1 MTSASHANDPP
12 DHRQSRHSGLP
23 VTTIVFLGLYALI
36 CVGAA
41 YAGYRMFHGSNPPE
55 GVTPEQAKRF
65 GRLLMMSATMLLI
78 VPVAFWVHGD
88 LKLGQ
93 P

>member
-1 MTSASHANDPP
+1 MSP
-12 DHRQSRHSGLP
+12 L
-23 VTTIVFLGLYALI
+23 VFLGLYALI

-41 YAGYRMFHGSNPPE
+41 YAGYRMYHGSTAPE
-55 GVTPEQAKRF
+55 GVTPDQAKRF

-78 VPVAFWVHGD
+78 VPAALWFHGD

-93 P
+93 QMGRP

>member
-1 MTSASHANDPP
+1 VLSTS
-12 DHRQSRHSGLP
+12 
-23 VTTIVFLGLYALI
+23 VFLGLYVLV

-41 YAGYRMFHGSNPPE
+41 YAGYRMFHGSTPPE
-55 GVTPEQAKRF
+55 GVTPDQAKRF

-78 VPVAFWVHGD
+78 VPAALWFHGD
-88 LKLGQ
+88 LKLGR

>member
-1 MTSASHANDPP
+1 MSTS
-12 DHRQSRHSGLP
+12 
-23 VTTIVFLGLYALI
+23 VFLGLYVLV

-41 YAGYRMFHGSNPPE
+41 YAGYRMFHGSIPPE
-55 GVTPEQAKRF
+55 GVTPDQAKRF

-78 VPVAFWVHGD
+78 VPAALWFHGD
-88 LKLGQ
+88 LKLGR